1 MKIGDIVYLKSGSP
15 PLTIRRIGN
24 LFNEIIEITVCCF
37 NEAGSPEEM
46 TASLEC
52 FQTEVPAFNLGV
64 P

>member
-1 MKIGDIVYLKSGSP
+1 MKIGDIVYLNSGSP

-24 LFNEIIEITVCCF
+24 LSIEITVCWL
-37 NEAGSPEEM
+37 NEAGFPEEM
-46 TASLEC
+46 TAPLEC